1 MKLQNKDFI
10 SRMIN
15 IKIGIDILIGLNGTG
30 KTYLLNEIKDKYDG
44 ESLLINES
52 GLSKENQNR
61 KIAIEVNRG
70 NSSNSSNNK
79 INTYINKINLEEYKI
94 HGIRLSSGQLKI
106 NNIIECLEN
115 YAKNKHI
122 ILLDEPDVNLDTK
135 LIVQLVELLNNIKNN
150 YTKHIIIVT
159 HNPHLLEIL
168 NIDIDNIYIKLDKY
182 NIANTTKDRI
192 YKEYVDIMSNQNVV
206 DILHNIESTGN
217 NKKINIVNRAL
228 MRYSGTNFELLDTS
242 INSVTH
248 YTRFYESLFFKY
260 VILFEGQ
267 TESEIVKYY
276 MKNRNFINHNILFSK
291 ERAPLYMCIYN
302 ELHIEV
308 TLVLDRDSTKGNN
321 ADKTND
327 WNSIIDNIYNKKFGK
342 HIIFMENNIENELG
356 IKDICKEATKD
367 SRIAYIIEKD
377 TAVKNKII
385 QLIENIS
392 KDIKY

>member
-15 IKIGIDILIGLNGTG
+15 IKTGIDILIGLNGTG
-30 KTYLLNEIKDKYDG
+30 KTYLLNEIKNKYDG
-44 ESLLINES
+44 DSLLINGD

-70 NSSNSSNNK
+70 NNSNKVNN
-79 INTYINKINLEEYKI
+79 TINKIDLEEYKI
-94 HGIRLSSGQLKI
+94 HGVRLSSGQLKI

-115 YAKNKHI
+115 YAKNKHT

-135 LIVQLVELLNNIKNN
+135 LIVQLVELLNNIKNK
-150 YTKHIIIVT
+150 YDKHIIIVT

-182 NIANTTKDRI
+182 NIANTTKARI
-192 YKEYVDIMSNQNVV
+192 YNGYVDIMSNQNVV
-206 DILHNIESTGN
+206 DTLRNIESTGN

-228 MRYSGTNFELLDTS
+228 MRYNGTNFELLNIS
-242 INSVTH
+242 INSLTH

-276 MKNRNFINHNILFSK
+276 MKNRNFINHNIMFSK
-291 ERAPLYMCIYN
+291 ERALLYMYIYN
-302 ELHIEV
+302 ELFIEV
-308 TLVLDRDSTKGNN
+308 TLVLDRDSTKGDSK
-321 ADKTND
+321 DKTND
-327 WNSIIDNIYNKKFGK
+327 WNNLIDNVYNKMFKK
-342 HIIFMENNIENELG
+342 HIKFMENNIENELG
-356 IKDICKEATKD
+356 IKDTCKEASKD
-367 SRIAYIIEKD
+367 TRIAYIIEKD

-392 KDIKY
+392 KDIRY